1 MLQAAS
7 CFTMNFTLN
16 DKEKTM
22 FFMMLLMKLLQAF
35 FHHPAGGPRFMLGD
49 EFGNFLEPSPQP
61 TQGQTFMPFNIN
73 FGFGG

>member
-1 MLQAAS
+1 
-7 CFTMNFTLN
+7 
-16 DKEKTM
+16 M